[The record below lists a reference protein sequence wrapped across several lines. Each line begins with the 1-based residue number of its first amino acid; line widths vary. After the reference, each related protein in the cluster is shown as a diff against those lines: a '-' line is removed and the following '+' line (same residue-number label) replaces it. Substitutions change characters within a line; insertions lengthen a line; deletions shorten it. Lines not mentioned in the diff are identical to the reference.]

1 METDCIAPARPRSR
15 ADGWLDWVQMA
26 TGAAL
31 ALFACMHMIFLSSVL
46 FGAGALNGLSAV
58 MDALH
63 LETVG
68 GVLIAIVFCVHATVA
83 ARKIPFK
90 AAQAATAWRHAR
102 LLHHPETWAWVAQ
115 VVTAFILAVFITIH
129 IWTGLTDLPVQALKS
144 AVRVQHGGWFWV
156 FLLVL
161 PALALHLVIGAWR
174 AGVKWGLITREN
186 RADITRKG
194 LYLLGGFLCLSLLTL
209 LRFRLLPLE

>member
-31 ALFACMHMIFLSSVL
+31 ALFACMHMLFLSSVL

-68 GVLIAIVFCVHATVA
+68 GVLIAVVFCIHATVA

-90 AAQAATAWRHAR
+90 AAQAVTAWRHAR
-102 LLHHPETWAWVAQ
+102 LLRHPETWAWIAQ
-115 VVTAFILAVFITIH
+115 VVTAFIVAALVTIH
-129 IWTGLTDLPVQALKS
+129 IWTGLTDLPVQAQKS
-144 AVRVQHGGWFWV
+144 AVRVQFGGWFWAY
-156 FLLVL
+156 LLLL

-174 AGVKWGLITREN
+174 AGAKWGLVTREN
-186 RADITRKG
+186 RAVLTRNG
-194 LYLLGGFLCLSLLTL
+194 LYLLAGFLCLSLLTL
-209 LRFRLLPLE
+209 LRFRLLPLD